1 MFDLRRFTGREMR
14 LGDKL
19 LEFNWGFLLL
29 LTVISSMGFAMLYS
43 VADGSFSPW
52 AMKQMI
58 RFVLGVGIMIVVAVI
73 DLRLWMRIAYPMY
86 AIALALVA
94 AVDIVGFKGMGAQ
107 RWLNL
112 GIIQIQP
119 SEIMKVAILL
129 ALARYFHG
137 LTLEETSRIKNLIV
151 PLLLVVVPVGL
162 VVKQPDLGTAI
173 LLTVS
178 GVVLFFA
185 AGLAWRY
192 FIFGGAAVLA
202 AIPVIWDR
210 LHDYQRNRVFT
221 FLDPERDPLGAGY
234 HILQSKIALGSG
246 GVFGKGFMAGTQAHL
261 NFLPEK
267 ADRLHLHDVE
277 RGAWLRRRVDAARLL
292 FGGADLLFQR
302 RHTVPQPVRPS
313 AGAGHRRDVLL
324 LCLHQYRDG
333 DGASSGGRRA
343 AAPRVLWRHGHAVA
357 DVRLRS
363 ADERLYPQERRN
375 RPQPQRLLVGAG
387 PRGGGPEKAEI
398 RAGEERR

>member
-1 MFDLRRFTGREMR
+1 MLDLRRFTGREMR
-14 LGDKL
+14 LTDKL

-29 LTVISSMGFAMLYS
+29 LAVIASMGFAMLYS

-52 AMKQMI
+52 ALRQMI
-58 RFVLGVGIMIVVAVI
+58 RFALGAGIMVVVAVI
-73 DLRLWMRIAYPMY
+73 DLRLWMRVAYPMY
-86 AIALALVA
+86 AVALALVA

-112 GIIQIQP
+112 GLIQIQP
-119 SEIMKVAILL
+119 SEIMKVAVLL

-137 LTLEETSRIKNLIV
+137 LALDEVSRVRNLVV

-178 GVVLFFA
+178 GGVIFFA

-192 FIFGGAAVLA
+192 FIFGGVAVLA
-202 AIPVIWDR
+202 AIPVVWDR
-210 LHDYQRNRVFT
+210 LHDYQKNRVFT

-267 ADRLHLHDVE
+267 QTDFIFTMLGEELGFIGGLTLLAFYFMVLLFSFSVSIQCRNQF
-277 RGAWLRRRVDAARLL
+277 GRLL
-292 FGGADLLFQR
+292 ALGVSVTFFFYIFINTAMVMGLLPVVGVPLPLVSYGGTAMLSLMFAFGLLMS
-302 RHTVPQPVRPS
+302 VYI
-313 AGAGHRRDVLL
+313 HRNLEIAR
-324 LCLHQYRDG
+324 
-333 DGASSGGRRA
+333 
-343 AAPRVLWRHGHAVA
+343 
-357 DVRLRS
+357 
-363 ADERLYPQERRN
+363 
-375 RPQPQRLLVGAG
+375 G
-387 PRGGGPEKAEI
+387 PNAFG
-398 RAGEERR
+398 

>member
-1 MFDLRRFTGREMR
+1 MLDLRRFTGREMR
-14 LGDKL
+14 IADKL

-29 LTVISSMGFAMLYS
+29 LTIIASMGFAMLYS

-58 RFVLGVGIMIVVAVI
+58 RFALGAGMMVVVAMI
-73 DLRLWMRIAYPMY
+73 DLRLWMRIAYPLY
-86 AIALALVA
+86 AVALVLVA
-94 AVDIVGFKGMGAQ
+94 AVDVVGFKGMGAQ

-112 GIIQIQP
+112 GIIQLQP

-137 LTLEETSRIKNLIV
+137 LTLDEVSRIKNLIV

-173 LLTVS
+173 LLTVA
-178 GVVLFFA
+178 GGVLFFA

-192 FIFGGAAVLA
+192 FIFGGIAVLA
-202 AIPVIWDR
+202 AIPVIWER
-210 LHDYQRNRVFT
+210 LHDYQKNRVFT

-246 GVFGKGFMAGTQAHL
+246 GLLGKGFMEGTQAHL

-267 ADRLHLHDVE
+267 QTDFIFTMLGEELGFIGGITLLIFYFVVLLFSFSVAIQCRNQF
-277 RGAWLRRRVDAARLL
+277 GRLL
-292 FGGADLLFQR
+292 ALGVSVTFFFYVFINTAMVMGLLPVVGVPLPLVSYGGTAMLSLMFAFGLLMSV
-302 RHTVPQPVRPS
+302 HI
-313 AGAGHRRDVLL
+313 HRNLEI
-324 LCLHQYRDG
+324 
-333 DGASSGGRRA
+333 A
-343 AAPRVLWRHGHAVA
+343 
-357 DVRLRS
+357 
-363 ADERLYPQERRN
+363 RN
-375 RPQPQRLLVGAG
+375 STAFW
-387 PRGGGPEKAEI
+387 
-398 RAGEERR
+398 

>member
-14 LGDKL
+14 IGDKL

-29 LTVISSMGFAMLYS
+29 LAIIASMGFAMLYS

-52 AMKQMI
+52 ALKQMI
-58 RFVLGVGIMIVVAVI
+58 RFALGAGIMIVVAMI
-73 DLRLWMRIAYPMY
+73 DLRLWLSIAYPMY

-112 GIIQIQP
+112 GVIQIQP

-137 LTLEETSRIKNLIV
+137 LTLDEVSRPKNLII
-151 PLLLVVVPVGL
+151 PLLLVVLPVGL

-173 LLTVS
+173 LLTVA
-178 GVVLFFA
+178 GGVLFFA

-192 FIFGGAAVLA
+192 FILGGVAVLA

-246 GVFGKGFMAGTQAHL
+246 GLFGKGFMEGTQAHL

-267 ADRLHLHDVE
+267 QTDFIFTMLGEELGFVGGITLLALYCLVLIFSFSVAFQCRNQF
-277 RGAWLRRRVDAARLL
+277 GRLL
-292 FGGADLLFQR
+292 AIGVSVTFFFYVFINTAMVMGLLPVVGVPLPLVSYGGTAMLSIMFAFGLLMSVYIHR
-302 RHTVPQPVRPS
+302 NLEIARSPS
-313 AGAGHRRDVLL
+313 GF
-324 LCLHQYRDG
+324 
-333 DGASSGGRRA
+333 
-343 AAPRVLWRHGHAVA
+343 W
-357 DVRLRS
+357 
-363 ADERLYPQERRN
+363 
-375 RPQPQRLLVGAG
+375 
-387 PRGGGPEKAEI
+387 
-398 RAGEERR
+398 

>member
-1 MFDLRRFTGREMR
+1 MLDLRRFTGREMR

-29 LTVISSMGFAMLYS
+29 ITVIASMGFAILYS

-52 AMKQMI
+52 ALKQMV
-58 RFVLGVGIMIVVAVI
+58 RFALGAGIMVVVAMI
-73 DLRLWMRIAYPMY
+73 DLRLWMRVAYPLY
-86 AIALALVA
+86 GVALVLVA

-112 GIIQIQP
+112 GIIQLQP
-119 SEIMKVAILL
+119 SEVMKVALLL

-137 LTLEETSRIKNLIV
+137 LALDEVSRLRNLIV
-151 PLLLVVVPVGL
+151 PLLLIAVPVAL

-178 GVVLFFA
+178 GVVIFFA

-192 FIFGGAAVLA
+192 FIAGGLAVLA
-202 AIPVIWDR
+202 AIPIVWDR
-210 LHDYQRNRVFT
+210 LHDYQRDRVFT

-246 GVFGKGFMAGTQAHL
+246 GIFGKGFMAGTQAHL

-267 ADRLHLHDVE
+267 QTDFIFTMLGEELGFIGGITLLAFYCIALAFAFSVALQSRNQF
-277 RGAWLRRRVDAARLL
+277 GRLL
-292 FGGADLLFQR
+292 AMGVAVSFFFYVFINAAMVMGLLPVVGVPLPLVSYGGTAMLSIMFAFGLLMSVYVHR
-302 RHTVPQPVRPS
+302 NLEISRSPS
-313 AGAGHRRDVLL
+313 AF
-324 LCLHQYRDG
+324 
-333 DGASSGGRRA
+333 
-343 AAPRVLWRHGHAVA
+343 W
-357 DVRLRS
+357 
-363 ADERLYPQERRN
+363 
-375 RPQPQRLLVGAG
+375 
-387 PRGGGPEKAEI
+387 
-398 RAGEERR
+398 